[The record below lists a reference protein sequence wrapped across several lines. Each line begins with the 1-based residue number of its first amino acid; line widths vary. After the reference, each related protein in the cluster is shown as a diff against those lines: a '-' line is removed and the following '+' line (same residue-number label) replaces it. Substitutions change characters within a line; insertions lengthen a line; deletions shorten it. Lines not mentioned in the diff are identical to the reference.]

1 MIAQKSEPQEQQVA
15 REQLAQV
22 VAYCEG
28 NTCRRATLLA
38 YFGEELPGEN
48 CGACDICL
56 GTVAAPEDRTVDA
69 QKFLSAVAKTGQR
82 FGMRHVADVLRGANT
97 QRILSNNHHQLSVYG
112 IGRDYPAAEWQR
124 LARALVQQGL
134 MDSWSGEEGGYPTLR
149 LNPASWE
156 VLRGQ
161 RRFELAPMPTTGR
174 ESRDGR
180 SGRGAPEEALDP
192 ERQELF
198 AELRALRREIAEEE
212 DHPAFM
218 VFSDASLRAMALA
231 CPRTLDAFAR
241 VSGVGSRKLAAYG
254 ERFVRAI
261 DRFCDAHGLSA
272 APPLPQPVWEHERR
286 QGVAPAKTSTM
297 LETLRLY
304 HAGMSIEQMAT
315 ARQLTQDAIVTHLRK
330 LIEAGEPIEVSDFVP
345 DDHYRR
351 IADAFAEVG
360 FAALTPVKEIVGDD
374 ISYAEIRLVRAALQ
388 RNG

>member
-1 MIAQKSEPQEQQVA
+1 
-15 REQLAQV
+15 
-22 VAYCEG
+22 
-28 NTCRRATLLA
+28 
-38 YFGEELPGEN
+38 
-48 CGACDICL
+48 
-56 GTVAAPEDRTVDA
+56 DA

-124 LARALVQQGL
+124 LARALIQQGL
-134 MDSWSGEEGGYPTLR
+134 VDSWSGEEGGYPTLR

-174 ESRDGR
+174 DSR

-218 VFSDASLRAMALA
+218 VFSDANLRAMALA

-241 VSGVGSRKLAAYG
+241 VSGVGSRKLNAYG
-254 ERFVRAI
+254 GRFVRAI

-272 APPLPQPVWEHERR
+272 APPVARPTWERERR
-286 QGVAPAKTSTM
+286 QETAQAKTSTM
-297 LETLRLY
+297 QETLRLY
-304 HAGMSIEQMAT
+304 RAGMDIEQMAT

-330 LIEAGEPIEVSDFVP
+330 LIEAGEPIDVAVFVP
-345 DDHYRR
+345 DDHYRC
-351 IADAFAEVG
+351 IVDAFAEVG
-360 FAALTPVKEIVGDD
+360 FAALSPVKEIVGDD
-374 ISYAEIRLVRAALQ
+374 ISYAELRLVRAALQ
-388 RNG
+388 RDRQ